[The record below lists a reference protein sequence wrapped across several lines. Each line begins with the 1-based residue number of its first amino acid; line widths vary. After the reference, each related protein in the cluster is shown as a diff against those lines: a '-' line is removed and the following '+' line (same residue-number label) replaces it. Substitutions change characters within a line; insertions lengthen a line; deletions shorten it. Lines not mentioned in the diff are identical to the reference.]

1 MWPGRSSVAG
11 SAPVDSKVTI
21 VDPPAAR
28 LEAESRGMCRDLSVK
43 WTTRAVGWWS
53 AMDMPWRRRFP
64 STRQP
69 RSFKR
74 VEARRP
80 TPMSCGYDRA
90 RTAGGDCRRPHVRNE
105 TTSCGTDRF
114 LQVDGLAEGSH
125 RTFRAAVSPI
135 TPPWAQNSYGGEKG
149 NGSPTAANPR
159 GAGHR
164 RSRGRKS
171 PDVSSGRR
179 EHEWV
184 PEDEDLQAR
193 SSADSLPAPAP
204 GSTSHHEATR

>member
-135 TPPWAQNSYGGEKG
+135 TPPWAQKFIWRREGERQPDGGE
-149 NGSPTAANPR
+149 PTRGRPPEKPGEEVTGRFERPSGARVGPR
-159 GAGHR
+159 GRGPAGPQFR
-164 RSRGRKS
+164 RFTAGPR
-171 PDVSSGRR
+171 
-179 EHEWV
+179 
-184 PEDEDLQAR
+184 
-193 SSADSLPAPAP
+193 P
-204 GSTSHHEATR
+204 GVNEPP